1 MFVPN
6 YDDEVD
12 NIYDCDDVY
21 DDEDGVSE
29 DKSIDYL
36 SVYKCVIIDLKTIA

>member
-21 DDEDGVSE
+21 DDEDGVYE
-29 DKSIDYL
+29 AKSIDYS
-36 SVYKCVIIDLKTIA
+36 SVCKCVIINLKTIA